1 MNYERTS
8 KEIIQRVNR
17 IVNKIVVAI
26 ESESE
31 CTYEDAMHALE
42 CVKSNYQ
49 KKGSDLLNG
58 VNIQKVAEFGGLLR

>member
-49 KKGSDLLNG
+49 KK
-58 VNIQKVAEFGGLLR
+58 KTTF